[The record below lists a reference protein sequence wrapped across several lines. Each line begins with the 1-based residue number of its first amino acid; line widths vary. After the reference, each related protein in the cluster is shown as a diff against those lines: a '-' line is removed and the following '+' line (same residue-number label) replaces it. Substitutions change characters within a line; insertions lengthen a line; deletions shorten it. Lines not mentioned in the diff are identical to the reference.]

1 MFDYQRIDDT
11 DVSGEASETEP
22 ERQYYFMK
30 KCRIWAE
37 NEGNRLGRRLTLSM
51 QTMGCQMNARD

>member
-11 DVSGEASETEP
+11 DITGEAPVTEP

-30 KCRIWAE
+30 KCQIWAKGE
-37 NEGNRLGRRLTLSM
+37 SNRLGRRLTLSM
-51 QTMGCQMNARD
+51 QTMGCPFV